1 MPQSTLEYT
10 SNIIDTEDF
19 TPAIISLHKILESH
33 CEVNI
38 NNCKTRI
45 NRIDNFLVGNG
56 NPSGK
61 FMHLEVK
68 LFEGRS
74 EEIIFSLGN
83 LLINMLS
90 NYKSLAQKNPELD
103 ITVHIIDIEKDHY
116 FKYLSEAK

>member
-10 SNIIDTEDF
+10 SNISDTEDF
-19 TPAIISLHKILESH
+19 TPAIISLHKILEFH

-68 LFEGRS
+68 LFERRS
-74 EEIIFSLGN
+74 EEIILSLGN

-90 NYKSLAQKNPELD
+90 NYTSLAQKNPELD
-103 ITVHIIDIEKDHY
+103 ITVHIIDIERDHY
-116 FKYLSEAK
+116 FKYLSEVK